1 MKIRNF
7 VAVAV
12 VAAAVA
18 TTAACGS
25 DDNSNLPPVPTAASS
40 SAAESSAPASNA
52 QDDEMTNPNK
62 VPSVA
67 ALNDMLTKAL
77 DPNVKAADKI
87 DLVEDAQKDPGIF
100 DALVKA
106 KKENPKVTYRIKAPV
121 TKNGPKKAKVKVVVK
136 VPGNPANPIDASIV
150 FDNGRWKLSKQTV
163 CPLLAMADMKSP
175 LCPTTSATTSKKKN
189 G

>member
-25 DDNSNLPPVPTAASS
+25 DDSGVPPVPTATSS
-40 SAAESSAPASNA
+40 SAAQTSTPATGSDA
-52 QDDEMTNPNK
+52 EMTNANK

-77 DPNVKAADKI
+77 DPKVKSADKV
-87 DLVEDAQKDPGIF
+87 DLIEDAQKDPTIF
-100 DALVKA
+100 DKLVKA

-121 TKNGPKKAKVKVVVK
+121 TKNGPKKAKVKVLVK
-136 VPGNPANPIDASIV
+136 IPGNPANPIDASIV
-150 FDNGRWKLSKQTV
+150 YDNGRWKLSKATV
-163 CPLLAMADMKSP
+163 CSLLTMSDTKSP
-175 LCPTTSATTSKKKN
+175 LCPTTSASTSKKKAA
-189 G
+189 